1 MTPANVI
8 KTAPRYGGADTGR
21 ACKGSGRSTQHH
33 QQLGDRK
40 NQALQKAPQ
49 PPEGGTAR
57 HRRATQKG
65 VRMTDLQQFTSA
77 QITYSNQLKRTEPYE
92 KNIDNR
98 GSRRSAA
105 E

>member
-8 KTAPRYGGADTGR
+8 ETAPRYGGADTGG

-40 NQALQKAPQ
+40 NEALQKAPK
-49 PPEGGTAR
+49 PPESGTAR
-57 HRRATQKG
+57 HRRPVKEG

-77 QITYSNQLKRTEPYE
+77 QITYQNRTKRIEPYE
-92 KNIDNR
+92 KNIDNCR
-98 GSRRSAA
+98 SRRSAA

>member
-1 MTPANVI
+1 MN
-8 KTAPRYGGADTGR
+8 
-21 ACKGSGRSTQHH
+21 
-33 QQLGDRK
+33 
-40 NQALQKAPQ
+40 
-49 PPEGGTAR
+49 
-57 HRRATQKG
+57 
-65 VRMTDLQQFTSA
+65 DLQQFTSA